1 MSTSSAALPLVTSA
15 VVALVAIAGA
25 TVAVCLGHIDAS
37 TYAAIVAGVT
47 GASVGVGAHAAGTRA

>member
-1 MSTSSAALPLVTSA
+1 MTGAVAPLVVSG
-15 VVALVAIAGA
+15 VVALVAIAGS

-37 TYAAIVAGVT
+37 TFAAIVGGVT

>member
-1 MSTSSAALPLVTSA
+1 MSAAVPLITSA
-15 VVALVAIAGA
+15 AVAAVAIAGS

-37 TYAAIVAGVT
+37 TYAAIVGAVT